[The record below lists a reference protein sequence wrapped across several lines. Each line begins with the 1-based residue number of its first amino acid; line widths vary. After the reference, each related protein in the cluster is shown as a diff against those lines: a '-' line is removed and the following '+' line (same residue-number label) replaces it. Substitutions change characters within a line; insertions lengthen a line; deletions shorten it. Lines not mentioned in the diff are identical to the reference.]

1 MWHGSRRQGFALG
14 AGAMAILLL
23 ALATWRVASRGKGE
37 RPAQDAG
44 AADEEARPAS
54 HRRPAPRAIVPDVPI
69 RLLQPPLPAV
79 PASAGIFE
87 GRVASAATG
96 EGVPGAELTFSRS
109 GEATSLRAGAD
120 GAFSFE
126 PRVAGRWTLAAV
138 SAPGFLPFAPEWGHS
153 PVLLDARPGAR
164 VRGITILLAAAVEY
178 VGRVRDPQDRPV
190 PGAEVRVLG
199 AAAGET
205 ALLPLVERFTA
216 DAQGE
221 FRFVAPER
229 SVLEA
234 RHPGFQ
240 PGTATVDFS
249 VRASRRLSI
258 TLAPGS
264 PAEHDL
270 SMSGRVEDAQGSPA
284 EGALVV
290 AQLRRGDA
298 PARQATSAVDGAF
311 SIPGLSAGAYLVTA
325 TRPGSAPAVARG
337 VRAGD
342 SDVLLR
348 LRAGGRLA
356 GRVRDRRT
364 GEPVAP
370 FTVAVRWRGRER
382 LLPLRTLAVVD
393 AGGRYEMDD
402 LAPGP
407 AVVVVAAP
415 GRAPSA
421 EVEVTIPDPGEPAA
435 TADFELA
442 SGGRIHGLVR
452 DARSREPVPGA
463 EIEVE
468 GEVDLGPSALP
479 VRALATAGPD
489 GAFELRGVPPG
500 PVSLYASAEGHHAR
514 IVPGLQVADGESRGP
529 VTVELTP
536 LAAGEDPKLE
546 LTGIGAVLA
555 PRRDA
560 LVVVSVLPAGGAAEA
575 GLGPG
580 DEVVRIDGTPVTE
593 IDFGAAVNLIRG
605 PENSAV
611 VLGVRKRGDPQGSE
625 LRVVVYRRLVR
636 N

>member
-1 MWHGSRRQGFALG
+1 MAVRGRGEPAAD
-14 AGAMAILLL
+14 AGAEAPDDDV
-23 ALATWRVASRGKGE
+23 RSASRG
-37 RPAQDAG
+37 RA
-44 AADEEARPAS
+44 
-54 HRRPAPRAIVPDVPI
+54 APRAIVPDLPI
-69 RLLQPPLPAV
+69 RLLAPALPAA
-79 PASAGIFE
+79 PESAGIFE
-87 GRVASAATG
+87 GRVASAATR

-109 GEATSLRAGAD
+109 GEATSVRASAD
-120 GAFSFE
+120 GAFSFA
-126 PRVAGRWTLAAV
+126 PRVVGRWTLAAV

-164 VRGITILLAAAVEY
+164 VRGVTIFLAPAVEY
-178 VGRVRDPQDRPV
+178 LGRVRDREDRPV

-205 ALLPLVERFTA
+205 ALLPLVERFTS
-216 DAQGE
+216 DARGE

-234 RHPGFQ
+234 RHPGFE
-240 PGTATVDFS
+240 PGTAAVDFS
-249 VRASRRLSI
+249 VRASRRL
-258 TLAPGS
+258 TLTLVPRGAGQP
-264 PAEHDL
+264 ERDL
-270 SMSGRVEDAQGSPA
+270 SIAGRVEDPRGSPA

-290 AQLRRGDA
+290 AQLQRGDD
-298 PARQATSAVDGAF
+298 PARQATSAVDGTF
-311 SIPGLSAGAYLVTA
+311 SIAGLADGGYRLTA
-325 TRPGSAPAVARG
+325 TRPGSAPAALRG

-342 SDVLLR
+342 ADVVLR
-348 LRAGGRLA
+348 LREGGRLS

-370 FTVAVRWRGRER
+370 FTVAVRGRSRER
-382 LLPLRTLAVVD
+382 RSPLRTLAVVD
-393 AGGRYEMDD
+393 AAGRYEMDG

-407 AVVVVAAP
+407 AAVVVAAP
-415 GRAPSA
+415 GHAPST
-421 EVEVTIPDPGEPAA
+421 EVEVTIPDPGEPPA

-452 DARSREPVPGA
+452 DARSREPLPGA
-463 EIEVE
+463 EIELE

-479 VRALATAGPD
+479 VRALATSGGD
-489 GAFELRGVPPG
+489 GVFELRGVPPG
-500 PVSLYASAEGHHAR
+500 PVSLYAAAEGHHAR
-514 IVPGLQVADGESRGP
+514 IVSGLDVKEGESRGP
-529 VTVELTP
+529 VMVELTP
-536 LAAGEDPKLE
+536 LAPGEDPKLE

-580 DEVVRIDGTPVTE
+580 DEVLRIDGALVTDVE
-593 IDFGAAVNLIRG
+593 FGAAVNLIRG

-625 LRVVVYRRLVR
+625 QRVVVYRRLVR